1 MGTPQPFRIDIPQAD
16 LDDLADRLARTRW
29 PDELPGAGW
38 GYGVALDRVRQLAA
52 YWRQGYD
59 WHAQAARLNE
69 VPQFTTVI
77 DGQRVHFLHVRGA
90 APAGQARLPLLLCHG
105 WPSTPADFLELI
117 GPLAGAGFDLVV
129 PSMPGYGF
137 SGPTTSPGWDVARIA
152 RAYAELMARLGYD
165 RYGVHGGDWGARVA
179 AELGRLGQE
188 HVAGIHMHGFVAF
201 PAGDPGELTAAEQ
214 QRLARLGRWQA
225 ERGGYAAIQGSRP
238 QTLAYAM
245 ADSPAGLLG
254 WYLEWFD
261 DYGEHVGAIGDDQ
274 ILSAVTTYW
283 LTGTAGSAARL
294 YKEAAAHWAAK
305 PAYCEVPTALA
316 VFPGDS
322 TVRKFAEAQHNVTRW
337 TEFEHGG
344 HFAALLAP
352 DLLGRDLTEFFT
364 ALR

>member
-1 MGTPQPFRIDIPQAD
+1 MSTQEPFQIDIPQAD
-16 LDDLADRLARTRW
+16 LDDLAVRLARTRW
-29 PDELPGAGW
+29 PDELPGTGW
-38 GYGVALDRVRQLAA
+38 DYGVARDRVRRLGE

-59 WHAQAARLNE
+59 WHAWTARLNA

-77 DGQRVHFLHVRGA
+77 DGQQIHFLHVRGG
-90 APAGQARLPLLLCHG
+90 AGLPLLLCHG
-105 WPSTPADFLELI
+105 WPSTPADFLELA
-117 GPLAGAGFDLVV
+117 GPLTGAGFDLVI

-152 RAYAELMARLGYD
+152 QAYAELMAGLGYS
-165 RYGVHGGDWGARVA
+165 RYGAHGGDWGARIA
-179 AELGRLGQE
+179 AELARLDQR

-214 QRLARLGRWQA
+214 ERLGRLQRWQA
-225 ERGGYAAIQGSRP
+225 ERGGYAAIQASRP

-261 DYGEHVGAIGDDQ
+261 DYGEHPGAIGDDQ
-274 ILSAVTTYW
+274 ILTNVTTYW

-294 YKEAAAHWAAK
+294 YKEAAAHWATR
-305 PAYCEVPTALA
+305 PGYCEVPTALA

-322 TVRKFAEAQHNVTRW
+322 TIRKFAQTQHNVARW
-337 TEFEHGG
+337 TEFDRGG
-344 HFAALLAP
+344 HFAALLTP
-352 DLLGRDLTEFFT
+352 DLLARDLREFFT
-364 ALR
+364 GLH